1 MIYRKVEDEYGEND
15 GGYNDNEK
23 KPSFKWGEKAAASK
37 NKSIN
42 CRFKLYLSID
52 INISCI

>member
-1 MIYRKVEDEYGEND
+1 MVYRKVEDEYGEND

-42 CRFKLYLSID
+42 CRLKLYLSID